1 MNEMVIT
8 VSSAKKAPDYRKT
21 ASLILA
27 ACREFYRAP
36 ENEAAY
42 MEQKGGQNDRD
53 NYRVCAG

>member
-1 MNEMVIT
+1 MKEMAIT
-8 VSSAKKAPDYRKT
+8 MSTAKTPPDYRKT

-27 ACREFYRAP
+27 ACREFYRET

-53 NYRVCAG
+53 RYRVCAG